1 MYFFGFLSCAC
12 QVQMAWTFLSLT
24 QSLFVGE
31 QAGIHQIEEEIH
43 AFHMSPKT
51 QQLIKKPAFPGPS
64 LIQSCSS
71 LVMWWIEHSRTRI
84 VKMYPRRRE
93 HEAIRALPGIAI
105 VLMCQL
111 VGVCLEVGI
120 AWFCYPVFS
129 IHRLPDQH
137 VIYDSFLINFAS
149 SSLHSNNFKLIS
161 EKPHFIP
168 KTTQVLLQSK
178 RVSYK
183 TKRMSPC

>member
-1 MYFFGFLSCAC
+1 MGIDYKFDLLLSEDGSGRGAALVAATLKSIEWTVKNQGYQILTFGS
-12 QVQMAWTFLSLT
+12 
-24 QSLFVGE
+24 
-31 QAGIHQIEEEIH
+31 
-43 AFHMSPKT
+43 
-51 QQLIKKPAFPGPS
+51 
-64 LIQSCSS
+64 IQHET
-71 LVMWWIEHSRTRI
+71 LMWRIEHSRTRI

-161 EKPHFIP
+161 EKPHFIL
-168 KTTQVLLQSK
+168 KTTQVLLQPKEFLTKPSECLPA
-178 RVSYK
+178 K
-183 TKRMSPC
+183 TLCQ